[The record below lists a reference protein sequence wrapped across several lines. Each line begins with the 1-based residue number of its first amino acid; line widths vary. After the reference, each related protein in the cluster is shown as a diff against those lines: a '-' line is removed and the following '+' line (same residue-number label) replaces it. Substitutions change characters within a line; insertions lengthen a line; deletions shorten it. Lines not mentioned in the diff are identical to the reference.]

1 MKENRFGLI
10 KLGIMTTA
18 LIVFSGIAN
27 AEWGWS
33 PNVDILSAPDRKA
46 QSVRLASDLSGNV
59 TGIWL
64 QSTTPDANY
73 DQNWLVQSARLSST
87 AEAWG
92 SAITLGDTGRG
103 GGIPVVA
110 MDETHGWAL
119 WRSERG
125 GDHRVQAALY
135 ASGQWAMPITISAEG
150 RSSVD
155 PEVLAT
161 GTGRFTGIWN
171 VQPQPGMIQRSQTV
185 DGGLQWAPPIDVS
198 PVNQD
203 VDYQVIVRDIA
214 GGPSSTMTL
223 WRAKVAPGQWS
234 LLSSRSDNPGEIQ
247 TVYSSGNLVSV
258 LRAASDE
265 AGNVIAVWRIDTR
278 DDESLIQSARWSNG
292 QWSQPV
298 TLSAASKIAFRP
310 AITAQG
316 SNNVT
321 ALWVLDS
328 GTDLMIQAARF
339 ENGAWGSPIDLGRAG
354 PSNPAREG
362 GYPQAVA
369 DAYGETIAIWQ
380 SRSDQGVTI
389 HSRRLVSGQWGPMM
403 TVGAGGQDD
412 AFPQIAT
419 AGHDK
424 EGAIQVVAT
433 WLKDGVVVSTRGSDN
448 PAPSFSITFIKSGD
462 GKVVSDPEGIDCGST
477 CNASFAQGQYVF
489 LFATPGPGQVVG
501 AWSGDCAKW
510 IGPVTQSCTLTM
522 NGNKR
527 VGVSFRS
534 ATAKMHTVNA
544 ILKGQGKGGITS
556 NPAGID
562 CSNDPQG
569 QVICEGQLSEF
580 EENTQVTFTATPV
593 SGSSFSG
600 WSGACKG
607 KNTSCTLR
615 IGKKNQVIRVVA
627 AFEPNPTL
635 TVEKRGTG
643 AGNIR
648 SDNGSI
654 NCGTTCSAS
663 FDKGA
668 IVSLTA
674 TPEGGSRFTGWGG
687 ACSGKREVCRVT
699 LGKSKKAVAKF
710 IGTDIMSDFDVVP
723 EFCVRESPNFNAA
736 QCLRLLEGTTNNK
749 P

>member
-1 MKENRFGLI
+1 MKATRSSLI
-10 KLGIMTTA
+10 KLGMLTTA
-18 LIVFSGIAN
+18 LAVSSGIVKAD
-27 AEWGWS
+27 WGWS
-33 PNVDILSAPDRKA
+33 PNVDILSAHDRKA

-59 TGIWL
+59 TGTWL
-64 QSTTPDANY
+64 QSTTPDASY
-73 DQNWLVQSARLSST
+73 DQSWLVQSARISFT
-87 AEAWG
+87 AETWG
-92 SAITLGDTGRG
+92 SATTLGDTGRG

-110 MDETHGWAL
+110 MDETRGWAL

-135 ASGQWAMPITISAEG
+135 ASGQWAKPITISAEG

-155 PEVLAT
+155 PEVVAT
-161 GTGRFTGIWN
+161 GAGSFTGIWN
-171 VQPQPGMIQRSQTV
+171 VQPQPGMIQRSQTI
-185 DGGLQWAPPIDVS
+185 DGGLQWTPPVDVS

-203 VDYQVIVRDIA
+203 ADYQVIVRDIA

-234 LLSSRSDNPGEIQ
+234 LLSSRSDNPEEIQ
-247 TVYSSGNLVSV
+247 TVYSSGNLVSH

-265 AGNVIAVWRIDTR
+265 AGNVIAVWRIDAR

-310 AITAQG
+310 AIAAQG

-321 ALWVLDS
+321 ALWVLDN

-339 ENGAWGSPIDLGRAG
+339 ENGAWGRPIDLGRAG
-354 PSNPAREG
+354 PSNPSWQG

-369 DAYGETIAIWQ
+369 DVNGETVAIWQ

-389 HSRRLVSGQWGPMM
+389 HSRRFVSGQWGPMM

-412 AFPQIAT
+412 AFPQVTT
-419 AGHDK
+419 ASHDK
-424 EGAIQVVAT
+424 EGATQVVAA
-433 WLKDGVVVSTRGSDN
+433 WLKDGVVVSTRGSNN
-448 PAPSFSITFIKSGD
+448 PIPSFSITLIKSGD

-477 CNASFAQGQYVF
+477 CNARFAQGQYVS
-489 LFATPGPGQVVG
+489 LFATAGPGQVVS
-501 AWSGDCAKW
+501 AWSGDCAKGG
-510 IGPVTQSCTLTM
+510 GPVTQSCTLTM

-534 ATAKMHTVNA
+534 ATAKMHPVNA
-544 ILKGQGKGGITS
+544 ILKGQGKGSISS

-569 QVICEGQLSEF
+569 QVICEGQLGEF

-593 SGSSFSG
+593 SGSSFFG

-607 KNTSCTLR
+607 KNPSCTLR

-643 AGNIR
+643 AGTIR

-654 NCGTTCSAS
+654 DCGTTCSAI

-668 IVSLTA
+668 ILTLTA
-674 TPEGGSRFTGWGG
+674 TPEGGSRFAGWGG

-710 IGTDIMSDFDVVP
+710 IGTDNKSDFEVVP
-723 EFCVRESPNFNAA
+723 EVCVRDSPKFNAVR
-736 QCLRLLEGTTNNK
+736 CLQLQGGTIIQ

>member
-1 MKENRFGLI
+1 MKENRSGLI
-10 KLGIMTTA
+10 KLVMLSTA
-18 LIVFSGIAN
+18 LIVFSGIAK

-46 QSVRLASDLSGNV
+46 QSVRLASDLSENV
-59 TGIWL
+59 TGTWL
-64 QSTTPDANY
+64 QSTTPDASY
-73 DQNWLVQSARLSST
+73 DQNWLVQSARLSFT
-87 AEAWG
+87 AGTWG
-92 SAITLGDTGRG
+92 SATTLGDTGRG

-110 MDETHGWAL
+110 MNETGGWAL
-119 WRSERG
+119 WHSEQG
-125 GDHRVQAALY
+125 GDYRVKAALY
-135 ASGQWAMPITISAEG
+135 ASGQWGKPIAISAEG

-155 PEVLAT
+155 PQVVAN
-161 GTGRFTGIWN
+161 GAGGFTGIWN
-171 VQPQPGMIQRSQTV
+171 VQPQPGVIQRSQTV
-185 DGGLQWAPPIDVS
+185 DGGLQWTPPVDVS
-198 PVNQD
+198 PVSQD
-203 VDYQVIVRDIA
+203 ADSQVIVHDFA
-214 GGPSSTMTL
+214 GSSSSTMTL
-223 WRAKVAPGQWS
+223 WRTTVGPGQWS

-247 TVYSSGNLVSV
+247 PIYSQGNFVAD
-258 LRAASDE
+258 LRAESDQ
-265 AGNVIAVWRIDTR
+265 AGNVIAVWRIDTQ

-298 TLSAASKIAFRP
+298 TLSAAGKVAFRP

-321 ALWVLDS
+321 ALWVLDN

-339 ENGAWGSPIDLGRAG
+339 ENGVWGSPIDLGHAG
-354 PSNPAREG
+354 PSNAAREG
-362 GYPQAVA
+362 GYPQAIS
-369 DAYGETIAIWQ
+369 DTNGETVATWQ
-380 SRSDQGVTI
+380 NRNDPGVTI
-389 HSRRLVSGQWGPMM
+389 HSRRFVSGQWGPMM

-412 AFPQIAT
+412 AVPQIAT

-424 EGAIQVVAT
+424 EGATQVVAA
-433 WLKDGVVVSTRGSDN
+433 WLKDGVVVSTRGSNN
-448 PAPSFSITFIKSGD
+448 PAPSFSITLIKSGD

-477 CNASFAQGQYVF
+477 CNARFAQGQYVF
-489 LFATPGPGQVVG
+489 LFATPGPGQVVR

-510 IGPVTQSCTLTM
+510 IGPVSQSCVLSM

-527 VGVSFRS
+527 VGVSFSS

-544 ILKGQGKGGITS
+544 ILKGHGKGAISS

-569 QVICEGQLSEF
+569 QVICEGQLGEF

-607 KNTSCTLR
+607 RNPSCTVR

-654 NCGTTCSAS
+654 DCGTTCSAS

-668 IVSLTA
+668 VITLTA

-699 LGKSKKAVAKF
+699 LGKSKKVVAKF
-710 IGTDIMSDFDVVP
+710 IGMDIMSDYDVP
-723 EFCVRESPNFNAA
+723 EVCIKESPKFNGPR
-736 QCLRLLEGTTNNK
+736 CLQLQAGSVAPK
-749 P
+749 